1 MYQDIHRT
9 YTIVERALDVL
20 FTIFSTSLFY
30 NTNYNLNYKEN
41 KNELRKRINI
51 RYTQSQKYA
60 LI

>member
-1 MYQDIHRT
+1 MYQDINRT

-20 FTIFSTSLFY
+20 FTIFSISLFY

-41 KNELRKRINI
+41 TNELRKRINT
-51 RYTQSQKYA
+51 RYTRSKKYT